1 MFISNFLL
9 GLGLF
14 LLGCLSPKN
23 LVLQSL
29 VLAENNYTLV
39 SKSNNDEIAKQN
51 LQQAGKEIYD
61 DFCIQCHGANGK
73 GDGRNFPPLDGSDWL
88 TKKRTQSIHAVKFG
102 QSGAIVVNK
111 KTFNNIMPP
120 MGLSNEEVA
129 DVMNYIMNSWSN
141 KQSKKVTK
149 EEVANIKK

>member
-1 MFISNFLL
+1 M

-14 LLGCLSPKN
+14 LLGCFPYKN
-23 LVLQSL
+23 LVLQSS
-29 VLAENNYTLV
+29 VIAENKYTLV
-39 SKSNNDEIAKQN
+39 SKINSDKIAVQN

-61 DFCIQCHGANGK
+61 GFCIQCHGANGK
-73 GDGRNFPPLDGSDWL
+73 GDGKNFPPLDGSDWL

-111 KTFNNIMPP
+111 KTFNTLMPP

-129 DVMNYIMNSWSN
+129 DVMNYIMNSWGN
-141 KQSKKVTK
+141 KQSKKVTT
-149 EEVANIKK
+149 EEVENIKK

>member
-1 MFISNFLL
+1 MFINNFLISF
-9 GLGLF
+9 GLF
-14 LLGCLSPKN
+14 LLGCFPHKN
-23 LVLQSL
+23 LVLQSSIIL
-29 VLAENNYTLV
+29 ENNYTLV
-39 SKSNNDEIAKQN
+39 SKSNSNKIIEQN
-51 LQQAGKEIYD
+51 LQQPGKEIYD

-73 GDGRNFPPLDGSDWL
+73 GDGKNFPPLDGSDWL

-102 QSGAIVVNK
+102 QVGAIIVNK

-129 DVMNYIMNSWSN
+129 DVMNYIMNSWGN
-141 KQSKKVTK
+141 KQSKKVTI